1 MADLN
6 YKVKVDT
13 KQAQDALG
21 GLKQRVSG
29 LGTAFKALAVGLVA
43 RELVTTIRQFQD
55 LRQTLVT
62 IEGDATKA
70 ANSFDL
76 IKKFTAQTTFQLDE
90 VTRAFI
96 TFKNAGLRPT
106 TQFMENIGNIAAGM
120 GKRIDDVAQ
129 AVFNA
134 TTGEF
139 EMLKQLG
146 IKVKTEGDKLVVNFR
161 GVAKEI
167 NNNGRD
173 IIQFLNDV
181 GKVEFAGSI
190 ERQSQTLTGAISNLK
205 DNFALFLNAIGE
217 AGLTAALT
225 DVARGLGNVAKEGGP
240 LATIIGKT
248 LGGAVKLLADNFKIL
263 LVAFTAWLAAAAI
276 GKIQAIIGAFATLAT
291 VIIKVATGLRT
302 AVAAMVAFNVA
313 MGKNIA
319 VKVAQGVLLL
329 GGALATYFGL
339 ASDAIAGNNDE
350 LEKLEEQITKI
361 KAEAEGDLFADMGAL
376 SNAIPKDI
384 QDKIDKQSR
393 SMENLTE
400 SYQIANRETLQ
411 LLDLNNRMI
420 GQSEE
425 QVLLNEYLSRATEK
439 YKTEIQK
446 LAIAKKEVE
455 AMDEGPEKAAALEAI
470 AKANDTLTESY
481 REQTKALEEK
491 AARDIENIQNQRLQ
505 VFGLEEISKANR
517 EVRAVQD
524 EMAKMTMSEIEKKH
538 YDIKAAAR
546 ESAEAQLEEMAR
558 LKGVSRDMLD
568 PDIVDEYYERAMAG
582 VEDLKQVTQE
592 HYELSRTWEVGW
604 ERAYKKYVEE
614 ATNAATQAERV
625 FATAT
630 SGMEEMLMTFIE
642 TGELNWEKFLKSI
655 VNQLI
660 KAQLSKLIADVFGG
674 IAGVFGGGSSSGGGG
689 GGFMGGLLGGIGS
702 AVGSAVGGLFGGF
715 FANGGY
721 LPAGKFGVAGEAGP
735 ELITGPANVT
745 PMSGMGNVT
754 YNIQAV
760 DAQSFQALLARDP
773 GALHAIAEQGRRTM
787 MGAR

>member
-55 LRQTLVT
+55 LRQTLIT
-62 IEGDATKA
+62 IEGDATRA

-263 LVAFTAWLAAAAI
+263 ITVFGAWLAAAAI
-276 GKIQAIIGAFATLAT
+276 GKIQAIIAAFATLAT
-291 VIIKVATGLRT
+291 VIVKVATTLRT

-319 VKVAQGVLLL
+319 VKVAQGILLL
-329 GGALATYFGL
+329 GGAIATYFGL
-339 ASDAIAGNNDE
+339 ASEAIADNNDE
-350 LEKLEEQITKI
+350 LEKLEEQINKI
-361 KAEAEGDLFADMGAL
+361 KREAEGDLFADMGAL
-376 SNAIPKDI
+376 STAIPEDVQK
-384 QDKIDKQSR
+384 KIDKQSR
-393 SMENLTE
+393 SMENLAE
-400 SYQIANRETLQ
+400 SYQLANRETLQ
-411 LLDLNNRMI
+411 LLDLNNRLI

-425 QVLLNEYLSRATEK
+425 QVLLQEYLARATDQYRSEV
-439 YKTEIQK
+439 QK
-446 LAIAKKEVE
+446 LALAKKEVE

-470 AKANDTLTESY
+470 ANANDKLTEAY
-481 REQTKALEEK
+481 NRQTEALKEK

-505 VFGLEEISKANR
+505 VFGAQEIAKANR
-517 EVRAVQD
+517 QVRQVQD
-524 EMAKMTMSEIEKKH
+524 EMAKMTMTELEKKH
-538 YDIKAAAR
+538 YDVMAAAR
-546 ESAEAQLEEMAR
+546 ESAEAQLEEYAK
-558 LKGVSRDMLD
+558 LKGISRDMLD
-568 PDIVDEYYERAMAG
+568 EEIVEKYYRAAEVG
-582 VEDLKQVTQE
+582 VEKLKNIQQE

-604 ERAYKKYVEE
+604 ERAFKKYSEE
-614 ATNAATQAERV
+614 ATDAAAQAERV
-625 FATAT
+625 FGVATRE
-630 SGMEEMLMTFIE
+630 MEDLLLNFIK
-642 TGELNWEKFLKSI
+642 TGEFNWKTFVASI
-655 VNQLI
+655 VDELL
-660 KAQLSKLIADVFGG
+660 KAQIAKLIADVFGG
-674 IAGVFGGGSSSGGGG
+674 LLNIGGGGSSSG

-702 AVGSAVGGLFGGF
+702 AVGSAIGGMFGGF
-715 FANGGY
+715 FAKGGY
-721 LPAGKFGVAGEAGP
+721 LPAGKFGVAGENGP
-735 ELITGPANVT
+735 ELITGPATVT
-745 PMSGMGNVT
+745 PMTGGSNVN
-754 YNIQAV
+754 YYISAV
-760 DAQSFQALLARDP
+760 DARSFQELLASDP
-773 GALHAIAEQGRRTM
+773 GSLYAITEQGRRTM